1 MGYGDD
7 INLVLPVEEY
17 DEVRKSSQH
26 DATGSMQIVSKPA
39 RCIDVSLGVPDCRQV
54 GLAAGCFVNP

>member
-26 DATGSMQIVSKPA
+26 DATGSMQIDGITLRTGRRTGK
-39 RCIDVSLGVPDCRQV
+39 
-54 GLAAGCFVNP
+54 AGQ